1 MDEMICKIDRYYNGD
16 RLVIKFKDGM
26 ILSGVIDTIYET
38 NNELDEC
45 DSEYQEYY
53 ACTFLVKKVI
63 KTGQRDYQE
72 NDLIEISRFNEP
84 CLILDADD
92 NVVWDANVKKAVVY
106 QGVGNNIEEI
116 DIADIVNSGNTV
128 EEKIQEIARKFIKAD
143 AKSVKSVCVAWE
155 KRLYRYVWLGM
166 DEYDETTKERRVGL
180 YNNLI
185 NDLAGE
191 RMEVHYWPGKIILL
205 KHDVDENRFASM
217 EKTDF
222 ELIYSDIDESNRIK
236 NNYKEFEASGSSL
249 NCLTE
254 MIVHK
259 RKKTNQSLED

>member
-1 MDEMICKIDRYYNGD
+1 MDELMYQIDKYPNGAK
-16 RLVIKFKDGM
+16 LTVHYSDGTV
-26 ILSGVIDTIYET
+26 LYGYLDTIYET
-38 NNELDEC
+38 DNGLD
-45 DSEYQEYY
+45 DDDPNYQEYY
-53 ACTFLVKKVI
+53 ACTFLVEKVI

-84 CLILDADD
+84 CLILDAND

-106 QGVGNNIEEI
+106 QGVGNDIEEI
-116 DIADIVNSGNTV
+116 DIADIVNGGNTV